1 MSTAVQKIRQKPTQ
15 KCKFLPSYSDNN
27 TKGDSNNRYKRTP
40 HALTNLSLT
49 TFLTI
54 LKHNGTQLA
63 FYDFKIGHTNQGFIK
78 MDNNKKIFEVKKTFG
93 LSVLLKLTRKTI
105 DGIEISEM
113 DGKYRSNLDFD
124 KMNQAVT
131 RTMASHNIQLKIG

>member
-1 MSTAVQKIRQKPTQ
+1 MVR
-15 KCKFLPSYSDNN
+15 
-27 TKGDSNNRYKRTP
+27 
-40 HALTNLSLT
+40 NLL
-49 TFLTI
+49 
-54 LKHNGTQLA
+54 
-63 FYDFKIGHTNQGFIK
+63 FYAFKIGHTNKGFIK